1 MKKIWKETLF
11 YEIGEI
17 INSAAYARCN
27 KTQAFPESA
36 GEGITRRWLHV
47 QFVSYIARQ
56 ISMAL
61 GLNESLAEAIALA
74 HDIGHPPYG
83 HEGEKYLNDI
93 CIASGCGY
101 FSHTAQSARVLT
113 LLEKSGKGLNV
124 SLSVVD
130 GVLCHNGEALSQV
143 SERDCDKTASRLH
156 AEIHNCFELPG
167 FSKNIRPMTLEGCV
181 VRASDVIAYIGRDI
195 EDAISLGLITR
206 DDLPQAAVA
215 VLGNCEANIRKAL
228 INDLI
233 GESRNRPA
241 IRYSDSIF
249 QALEGLLK
257 FCYRSIY
264 SKTISNEL
272 RKERERKFHMLFQVY
287 REQLAESELFP
298 VRNWAEGIGASYIRT
313 TPAQRIAVDYI
324 ASMSDGGFEKAAVQL
339 MSSN

>member
-1 MKKIWKETLF
+1 MKKIWKETF
-11 YEIGEI
+11 FDEIGEI

-47 QFVSYIARQ
+47 QLVSYTARQ

-61 GLNESLAEAIALA
+61 GLCESLAEAIALS
-74 HDIGHPPYG
+74 HDIGHPPYS

-101 FSHTAQSARVLT
+101 FAHNAQSARVLT

-124 SLSVVD
+124 SLHVVD

-143 SERDCDKTASRLH
+143 YERDCDKTGSRIH

-167 FSKNIRPMTLEGCV
+167 FSKNIRPMTPEGCV

-206 DDLPQAAVA
+206 DDLPQVSVA
-215 VLGNCEANIRKAL
+215 VLGNCEAHIRKAL

-233 GESRNRPA
+233 SESRNRAA

-249 QALEGLLK
+249 QALEELLK
-257 FCYRSIY
+257 FCYKSIY
-264 SKTISNEL
+264 SKTIPNEL
-272 RKERERKFHMLFQVY
+272 RKERKRKFHMLFQGC
-287 REQLAESELFP
+287 RAQLAQSELSP
-298 VRNWAEGIGASYIRT
+298 VRKWAEGI
-313 TPAQRIAVDYI
+313 
-324 ASMSDGGFEKAAVQL
+324 
-339 MSSN
+339 